1 MRFPRLAFLTL
12 LLLSAAAV
20 GCKQDI
26 GERCEQG
33 SDCSSGYCDYSTG
46 SMMTNAQGRVCTG
59 ALPPLVSMPED
70 AATDDQDANMTPADA
85 SGDVATPSSDAHG
98 DVSTPD
104 VVTPAI
110 DGPSDATDATESDQ
124 GG

>member
-1 MRFPRLAFLTL
+1 MVLV
-12 LLLSAAAV
+12 LLSTAAV

-33 SDCSSGYCDYSTG
+33 SDCSSGYCNYSTG
-46 SMMTNAQGRVCTG
+46 SIMTNAQGRVCTG
-59 ALPPLVSMPED
+59 ALPPFMSTPQD
-70 AATDDQDANMTPADA
+70 AATNVPDANMTPADA
-85 SGDVATPSSDAHG
+85 SGDLATPSSDARG

-104 VVTPAI
+104 AVTPAT
-110 DGPSDATDATESDQ
+110 DAPAEAPSDATEPDT